1 MEATYL
7 IVSVLLAPLLRL
19 FNITGKYLQ
28 EETKTYYEAIKK
40 ISQALIL
47 LAIFLQTNVL
57 LMGISL
63 LLLIITR
70 YYESSY
76 IYLSILGITLANH
89 SILAMFISSMLVA
102 ATGLRTD
109 LHPKPLI
116 YSSILLGIS
125 YSIGIIL

>member
-47 LAIFLQTNVL
+47 LAILLQNSLL
-57 LMGISL
+57 LMVISL

-70 YYESSY
+70 YHESSY

-89 SILAMFISSMLVA
+89 SILAMFISSMIVA

-109 LHPKPLI
+109 LHPKPII
-116 YSSILLGIS
+116 YSSILLSIS
-125 YSIGIIL
+125 YSLGIIL